1 MKFYNIFLLLTS
13 LLLLH
18 SKAWGQYEFHY
29 APMDSF
35 DLHTKALI
43 REINAGIESIQESFP
58 KATRNEF
65 KEIFEKKADLLTK
78 RLNSNHFVND
88 QDLNL
93 LLNEVFREITT
104 KNPREGYP
112 MRMLISRSSAPNA
125 SCWGEGTMVVNL
137 GLLGRLNTQ
146 SELAFIMAHEMAHQ
160 LLDHVNEA
168 TLEAMKRRNDKSL
181 KKRAETYG
189 KLAVLKD
196 IAYDD
201 AKYSRKNEHQADS
214 FAVVLL
220 RNTSYQWHVYE
231 SVLNML
237 DSADYPES
245 THMPDLR
252 SRFHFDRYHFKD
264 KWLESPSGGLG
275 KSSDRGLFSSDSLKS
290 HPHISQRI
298 AYLDSL
304 FGGNNPMQRA
314 TQSTERLASDLQQ
327 RIDLEL
333 VHSSFILHDYG
344 RSLFYTLQMLNRY
357 PENKF
362 LKTHLA
368 KLLVRL
374 YLSRKN
380 HTYSRYVDVSNY
392 YPRGMEELFVF
403 LNNLRMSEIGNLA
416 YNYLNRDTV
425 FDKAN
430 EEHYFLLFRVS
441 TELNNLEVSEKVLTA
456 YKSSFPGGKYLDLMK

>member
-1 MKFYNIFLLLTS
+1 MKSYHIFLLLIF
-13 LLLLH
+13 LLWLH
-18 SKAWGQYEFHY
+18 SQAVGQYEFHY
-29 APMDSF
+29 TPMDSF
-35 DLHTKALI
+35 DLQKEALI
-43 REINAGIESIQESFP
+43 REMNAGIETIQESFP

-65 KEIFEKKADLLTK
+65 REILEKKVDLLAK
-78 RLNSNHFVND
+78 RLKSNHFVND

-93 LLNEVFREITT
+93 LVNKVYTEITS

-112 MRMLISRSSAPNA
+112 TRMLISRSSAPNA

-137 GLLGRLNTQ
+137 GLLGRLATE

-201 AKYSRKNEHQADS
+201 AKYSRKNEHHADS
-214 FAVVLL
+214 LAVVLL
-220 RNTSYQWHVYE
+220 RNTRYRWRVYG

-237 DSADYPES
+237 DSADYPKS
-245 THMPDLR
+245 PHIPDLR

-264 KWLESPSGGLG
+264 KWLEPPSSGLG
-275 KSSDRGLFSSDSLKS
+275 KSNDRGLFSSDSLKS
-290 HPHISQRI
+290 HPNIPQRI

-304 FGGNNPMQRA
+304 FSGQKSP
-314 TQSTERLASDLQQ
+314 QSTTRPEERFMADLQR

-333 VHSSFILHDYG
+333 VQSSFILDDYG
-344 RSLFYTLQMLNRY
+344 RSMFYTLQMLDRY

-368 KLLVRL
+368 KLLVGL

-380 HTYSRYVDVSNY
+380 HTYSRYVTVSNY
-392 YPRGMEELFVF
+392 YPKRMEEVFVF

-416 YNYLNRDTV
+416 YNYLNRDVV
-425 FDKAN
+425 FDKAK
-430 EEHYFLLFRVS
+430 EEHYLLLFTVS
-441 TELNNLEVSEKVLTA
+441 TEMNHLEVSEKVLTA
-456 YKSSFPGGKYLDLMK
+456 YKTSFPNGKYLDLMK